1 LCSYYPT
8 ADSQDLK
15 ETFRIKSSFI
25 HATRGGWEQLPL
37 LKDQLL
43 ESQEK
48 LLKAYKELL
57 ALEEE
62 KEREAALAEAREAS
76 RKAVEE
82 AAQLR
87 ERTMTVKEAAS
98 KAREEAVFYKGAAA
112 DLDKERASSRVTSP
126 LPENPS
132 KR

>member
-1 LCSYYPT
+1 LVLGSNCSIT
-8 ADSQDLK
+8 GSQDLK
-15 ETFRIKSSFI
+15 ETSRIKLGFI

-62 KEREAALAEAREAS
+62 KEREAALAEA
-76 RKAVEE
+76 
-82 AAQLR
+82 
-87 ERTMTVKEAAS
+87 
-98 KAREEAVFYKGAAA
+98 
-112 DLDKERASSRVTSP
+112 
-126 LPENPS
+126 
-132 KR
+132 